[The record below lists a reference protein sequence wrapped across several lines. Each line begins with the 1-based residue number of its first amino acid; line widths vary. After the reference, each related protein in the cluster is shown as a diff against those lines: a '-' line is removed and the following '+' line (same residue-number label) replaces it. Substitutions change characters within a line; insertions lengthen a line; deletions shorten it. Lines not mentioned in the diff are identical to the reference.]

1 MASTPE
7 IVFVPGAWQPS
18 DCFDPLRAILKESG
32 YVTHAV
38 DHPSVGAEP
47 PTGTLESDAASLRR
61 LLLQLIEEEEKE
73 VVMLLHSYGG
83 VVGSCASEGLGLKQ
97 RRAEG
102 KRGGILVLIY
112 QAAFAIPKG
121 KSLMDM
127 LPGGEPL
134 PWMRNEDGRVFVDAD
149 ASFSMPDL
157 PPIKQQKWHAR
168 LTHSS
173 VGVFSGKSTCE
184 PWHEIPTAYFICEGD
199 TILQPAIQEAMAASL
214 GDVPIKRNPGA
225 HSAFLSNPEINAQHI
240 EEAIRE
246 AREKLQG
253 Q

>member
-18 DCFDPLRAILKESG
+18 DCFDPIRAIFKEKG

-38 DHPSVGAEP
+38 DHPSVGADP
-47 PTGTLESDAASLRR
+47 PTGTLEGDVASLRR
-61 LLLQLIEEEEKE
+61 LLEELIEEEEKE
-73 VVMLLHSYGG
+73 VVLLMHSYGG

-97 RRAEG
+97 RRAEA
-102 KRGGILVLIY
+102 KKGGILVLIY

-134 PWMRNEDGRVFVDAD
+134 PWMRNDDGRVSIEVD
-149 ASFSMPDL
+149 ASFAMPDL
-157 PPIKQQKWHAR
+157 PPVKQQKWHAR
-168 LTHSS
+168 LTHTSA
-173 VGVFSGKSTCE
+173 GVFIGKSTCE

-199 TILQPAIQEAMAASL
+199 TILQPAVQEMMAGSL
-214 GDVPIKRNPGA
+214 GNISIKRNPGA
-225 HSAFLSNPEINAQHI
+225 HSAFISYPEINVEQI
-240 EEAIRE
+240 EEAVRE
-246 AREKLQG
+246 AREKL
-253 Q
+253 